1 MNETQLCAIE
11 QSIRD
16 EHHSELRWPHY
27 VLLDLIAEIRRLRGD
42 NCNLLQMDGTTTPL
56 CNACLE
62 CAFLRGAEA
71 MRETAMDAAWNN
83 GAMYL
88 HMQIRDLPVP
98 EDESPSG
105 DMGPDVV
112 EQRQVEGK

>member
-27 VLLDLIAEIRRLRGD
+27 VLLDLIAEIRRLRGEG
-42 NCNLLQMDGTTTPL
+42 CNLLQVDGTTTPL

-62 CAFLRGAEA
+62 CAFLRGARAMQEEA
-71 MRETAMDAAWNN
+71 AQLFDGKPNVPGLAAMPVYADA
-83 GAMYL
+83 
-88 HMQIRDLPVP
+88 IRALLIP
-98 EDESPSG
+98 EDE
-105 DMGPDVV
+105 
-112 EQRQVEGK
+112 

>member
-27 VLLDLIAEIRRLRGD
+27 VLLDLIAEIRRLRGEG
-42 NCNLLQMDGTTTPL
+42 CNLLQMDGTTTPL

-62 CAFLRGAEA
+62 CAFLRGAKA
-71 MRETAMDAAWNN
+71 MREAIAKDFDCVMPDCRGCAEADRAAYVR
-83 GAMYL
+83 ASL
-88 HMQIRDLPVP
+88 IP
-98 EDESPSG
+98 EDE
-105 DMGPDVV
+105 
-112 EQRQVEGK
+112 